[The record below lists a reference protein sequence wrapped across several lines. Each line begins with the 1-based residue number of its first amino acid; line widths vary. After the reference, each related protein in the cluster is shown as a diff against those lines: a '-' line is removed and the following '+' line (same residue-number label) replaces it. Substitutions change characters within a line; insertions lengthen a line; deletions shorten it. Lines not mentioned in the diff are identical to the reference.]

1 MIRIRRARIRE
12 IALPL
17 KEPFQISGG
26 SMAVRRSLIV
36 ELEDDL
42 GRVGIGESAPFEH
55 PFYSDETITTAGE
68 VLRELLLPAVVGVT
82 FSSVAAMHDS
92 LEAIAPRSPMAR
104 AGVETAWWDLVAVD
118 TDSSLAHLVSNRFG
132 DLGVPNGRAPAVRC
146 GLALGIPHDR
156 DVGSFATQV
165 REAVTAGYHR
175 IKVKIDREWHVDAVR
190 AVQRMLQD
198 ANADIP
204 VTVDANGV
212 FDPTTDQAILI
223 ALDEMSLL
231 FIEQPFTAGETAALI
246 DLANL
251 LTTPICLD
259 ETLVDEPTARGF
271 AQLPGRWVWNIKVQ
285 RVGGLE
291 PACRIAAMGH
301 DAGIPMWIGTMPET
315 GIGAQAALALATHEI
330 FSNPTDV
337 EPSDRW
343 YVPGSD
349 LVELMMASDG
359 TMASPQQRR
368 FVPVARAP
376 VVFEL
381 DVGG

>member
-1 MIRIRRARIRE
+1 MRE

-36 ELEDDL
+36 ELEDDS
-42 GRVGIGESAPFEH
+42 GRVGIGESAPFER
-55 PFYSDETITTAGE
+55 PFYSDETVATADE
-68 VLRELLLPAVVGVT
+68 ALRELLLPAVVGVA
-82 FSSVAAMHDS
+82 FSSVGAMHDA
-92 LEAIAPRSPMAR
+92 LAAIAPRSPMAR

-118 TDSSLAHLVSNRFG
+118 ADSSLSHLVSDRFA
-132 DLGVPNGRAPAVRC
+132 DLGVPNAMTEAIRC
-146 GLALGIPHDR
+146 GLALGIPIER
-156 DVGSFATQV
+156 DVGRLVTQV
-165 REAVTAGYHR
+165 RKAVTAGYHR
-175 IKVKIDREWHVDAVR
+175 IKVKVDREWHVDAVR
-190 AVQRMLQD
+190 AVQRTLHD
-198 ANADIP
+198 AHADIS

-212 FDPTTDQAILI
+212 FDPTADQAILI
-223 ALDEMSLL
+223 ALDQMGLL
-231 FIEQPFTAGETAALI
+231 FVEQPFAARETTALTE
-246 DLANL
+246 LANT

-259 ETLVDEPTARGF
+259 ETLVDEPTARAF
-271 AQLPGRWVWNIKVQ
+271 AKVSGQWVWNIKVQ

-330 FSNPTDV
+330 FSMPTDV

-349 LVELMMASDG
+349 LVELTMAADG
-359 TMASPQQRR
+359 TMTPPHQRPL
-368 FVPVARAP
+368 VSIARAP

-381 DVGG
+381 AVGP